1 MLRWIL
7 QPLPRDTLQLELD
20 VVYLHRTL
28 SPKIGDLR
36 CDGRDA
42 LDNSINSEGTLIEFL
57 VIGTTE
63 LIINPDMRL
72 QAIRTAKSLVIT
84 DNNMLGNSTKVR

>member
-1 MLRWIL
+1 M
-7 QPLPRDTLQLELD
+7 D
-20 VVYLHRTL
+20 VVNLHRSF

-42 LDNSINSEGTLIEFL
+42 LDNSINSEGTLIGFL

-63 LIINPDMRL
+63 LIINPDMCLRAVRL
-72 QAIRTAKSLVIT
+72 ET
-84 DNNMLGNSTKVR
+84 NNYVLGSSNKVS